1 MMTPC
6 LLTPRAARLV
16 NGRYRAEV
24 VIADRWGGENVFLGG
39 VAASQADA
47 LALAQRLVAAA
58 LVQEPTLLEL
68 PAPWK

>member
-1 MMTPC
+1 LRPSA
-6 LLTPRAARLV
+6 TPRAARRED
-16 NGRYRAEV
+16 GKWRAEV
-24 VIADRWGGENVFLGG
+24 VIAHRWGDENVFRGG
-39 VAASQADA
+39 LAASQADA

>member
-39 VAASQADA
+39 RRCIAG
-47 LALAQRLVAAA
+47 
-58 LVQEPTLLEL
+58 
-68 PAPWK
+68 